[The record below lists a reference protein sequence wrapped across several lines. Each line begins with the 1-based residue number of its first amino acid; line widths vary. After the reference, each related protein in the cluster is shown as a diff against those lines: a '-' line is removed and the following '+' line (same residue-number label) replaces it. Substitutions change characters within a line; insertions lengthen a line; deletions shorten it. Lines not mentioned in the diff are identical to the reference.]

1 MDEWGRN
8 SGIERLVISA
18 ALTFL
23 NRNSVSVLM
32 TASAL
37 GLFGVWT
44 AIPHDSSLDGLYER
58 YLAKEEVKPRVF
70 ESGIAVRLNREA
82 PPVAALE
89 EALREQPW
97 TTIEK
102 NPSIG
107 IPAIALQVGTPQ
119 VARSSE
125 AIAKR
130 ILASNK
136 LMWDRIETHNSLIHQ
151 TSVFPLGTSPIVET
165 APIAPPVRISKP
177 SSSVREGVAH
187 VSQSVPWTA
196 PASSGATTSTSLRPR
211 KPLEAL
217 TALSERSPKTI
228 SLSKTGLTRD
238 QLLAAL
244 FIPFSNSHGGSPENS
259 TNIFQPNL
267 PRRLASKASVSIA
280 GRRTSVGGTT
290 IATIASAASNAGSHS
305 SFVESKSERDLTVSE
320 VREIAARSSAAAAPA
335 GRQIIIRGPLELAG
349 GLALTHARDRIAVVR
364 ESRGQFIESGAVWIR
379 EARYEIFVES
389 MEGHLVAEVR
399 SPQGEVVGRGQIS
412 LSSLESSDQK
422 KTLDGVVLRVQPVA
436 TGITGRVQSAYSS
449 SSTGTS
455 SGARS
460 VSRGISGV
468 KVEFQQTPH
477 ETRTVSGG
485 IFEESR
491 FTEGSRVMASIEA
504 KDHWPTI
511 ASLTTGGEPVV
522 PIFSTKMMEAFVS
535 LTAPTDMKTSQ
546 LDELRETKGV
556 VWGRI
561 VRGSKPV
568 SGASVEVL
576 TEGIGEPVYFNDL
589 MLPDPSLKSTGASGL
604 FAIPAAAEGLHAIQV
619 YIGKRLSDPVY
630 LQAKAKSVVALELDV
645 LKASEIESRVY
656 EAFRPEKNISAELR
670 IMGHIKARRMNLDA
684 ENAGGRDSIVK
695 FAHLGAPTIVDVA
708 AGSEYLAVRVV
719 QNPETRYFDVPL
731 VSRAWYDRVVARM
744 RYNSPSTTGNVI
756 GFIQGIR
763 YRVMVEEE
771 SLSGPAKVVYFDDR
785 GELISQEYGVPGG
798 GFILLGLKDGMRT
811 VLIEAEG
818 SNRVYA
824 VTVLVQ
830 EGVPALIS
838 HWLR

>member
-1 MDEWGRN
+1 M
-8 SGIERLVISA
+8 ISA

-44 AIPHDSSLDGLYER
+44 ATPQASTFDGLYER

-119 VARSSE
+119 VARASE
-125 AIAKR
+125 AIANR

-136 LMWDRIETHNSLIHQ
+136 LMWDRIEKHNSLV
-151 TSVFPLGTSPIVET
+151 T
-165 APIAPPVRISKP
+165 PIAPPVRLTKP
-177 SSSVREGVAH
+177 SSGIREGVAYSARS
-187 VSQSVPWTA
+187 VSSRATSGTPLRPQRPLETLTA
-196 PASSGATTSTSLRPR
+196 P
-211 KPLEAL
+211 
-217 TALSERSPKTI
+217 SEPSPKTI

-244 FIPFSNSHGGSPENS
+244 FMPFSNSHGARSAN
-259 TNIFQPNL
+259 TNNIFQPNL
-267 PRRLASKASVSIA
+267 PKRQTANSSVA
-280 GRRTSVGGTT
+280 GRTTSVGGTT
-290 IATIASAASNAGSHS
+290 IVAAPSKGDSRS
-305 SFVESKSERDLTVSE
+305 SFIESTSERDLTVSE
-320 VREIAARSSAAAAPA
+320 AREIAARASAAAAAPA

-364 ESRGQFIESGAVWIR
+364 ESKGQFIESGAVWIR

-399 SPQGEVVGRGQIS
+399 SPQGEVVGRGQIA

-436 TGITGRVQSAYSS
+436 TGIAGRVQSAYSS

-460 VSRGISGV
+460 VSRGIPGV

-491 FTEGSRVMASIEA
+491 FTEGSRVIASIQA

-511 ASLTTGGEPVV
+511 TSLTTGVEPVI
-522 PIFSTKMMEAFVS
+522 PIFSSKMMEAFVS
-535 LTAPTDMKTSQ
+535 LTAPTDIKPNQ
-546 LDELRETKGV
+546 LEDLRETKGV

-561 VRGSKPV
+561 VRGSNPV
-568 SGASVEVL
+568 SGAAVEVL

-589 MLPDPSLKSTGASGL
+589 MLPDPSLKTTGASGL
-604 FAIPAAAEGLHAIQV
+604 FAIPAASEGLHAIQV
-619 YIGKRLSDPVY
+619 HIGKRLSDPVY
-630 LQAKAKSVVALELDV
+630 VQAKAKSVVALELDV
-645 LKASEIESRVY
+645 LKASEIEGRVY

-670 IMGHIKARRMNLDA
+670 IMGHIKARRMKLDA
-684 ENAGGRDSIVK
+684 ESTGGRDSIVK

-708 AGSEYLAVRVV
+708 AGTEYLAVRVV

-744 RYNSPSTTGNVI
+744 RYNSPPTTGNVI
-756 GFIQGIR
+756 GFIQGMR

-771 SLSGPAKVVYFDDR
+771 SLAGPAKVVYFDDR

-798 GFILLGLKDGMRT
+798 GFLLLGLKDGIRT